1 MKLDKAK
8 IYIFFILI
16 TLFLFSCQTEENV
29 VLNDDTENLISDS
42 QLVAKM
48 LQLTQNPVWADNIID
63 STDCFSVKLP
73 VNVIVNGQELQV
85 ANETDF
91 DLIENVFNESQQDI
105 DMIQVELPVT
115 IVYADYTQ
123 SQILTQEEWD
133 LASECVNTASTGL
146 KCLHFVY
153 PLSVNIYDTVYQVAD
168 VQVMDDDMEFYGFL
182 NNLNENILSA
192 IAYPVI
198 LVKPDG
204 EEVSC
209 NNNNELLSTLSM
221 FYECD

>member
-16 TLFLFSCQTEENV
+16 TLFLFSCQSEENV
-29 VLNDDTENLISDS
+29 VLQDDTENLISGS
-42 QLVAKM
+42 QLVDKM

-73 VNVIVNGQELQV
+73 VNVLVNGQELHI
-85 ANETDF
+85 AEISDF
-91 DLIENVFNESQQDI
+91 ISVEDIFNESQQDV
-105 DMIQVELPVT
+105 DMVQVELPATV
-115 IVYADYTQ
+115 VYADYTQ
-123 SQILTQEEWD
+123 SQILTQEDWD

-146 KCLHFVY
+146 KCLRFVY
-153 PLSVNIYDTVYQVAD
+153 PLSVNIYDTIYQVAD

-182 NNLNENILSA
+182 NNLNENVLSA
-192 IAYPVI
+192 IAYPVVV
-198 LVKPDG
+198 VKPDG
-204 EEVSC
+204 EEVDC
-209 NNNNELLSTLSM
+209 NNNNELLSVLSM

>member
-16 TLFLFSCQTEENV
+16 TLFLFSCQSEESV
-29 VLNDDTENLISDS
+29 VLQDDTENLISGS
-42 QLVAKM
+42 QLVDKM

-73 VNVIVNGQELQV
+73 VNVIVNGQELQI
-85 ANETDF
+85 ADKNDF
-91 DLIENVFNESQQDI
+91 ILVENILNESQQDV
-105 DMIQVELPVT
+105 DMVQVELPATV
-115 IVYADYTQ
+115 VYADYTQ
-123 SQILTQEEWD
+123 SQVFTQEDWD
-133 LASECVNTASTGL
+133 LASECVNTASTDL

-182 NNLNENILSA
+182 NNLNENVLSA
-192 IAYPVI
+192 IAYPVVV
-198 LVKPDG
+198 VKPDG

-209 NNNNELLSTLSM
+209 NNNNDLLNVLSM